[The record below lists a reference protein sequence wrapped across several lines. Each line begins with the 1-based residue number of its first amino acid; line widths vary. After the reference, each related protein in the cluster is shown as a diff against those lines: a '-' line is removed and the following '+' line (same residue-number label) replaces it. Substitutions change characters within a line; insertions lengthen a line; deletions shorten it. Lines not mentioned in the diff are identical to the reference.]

1 MGYWVDIPQENSTA
15 FVNVAEFKTRKE
27 AIEYAK
33 EQFGA
38 NDKGMICLVTGF
50 DEEQKGQVT
59 R

>member
-1 MGYWVDIPQENSTA
+1 MGYWVDIPQANSDE

-38 NDKGMICLVTGF
+38 NDKGMVCLVVGF
-50 DEEQKGQVT
+50 DEE
-59 R
+59 